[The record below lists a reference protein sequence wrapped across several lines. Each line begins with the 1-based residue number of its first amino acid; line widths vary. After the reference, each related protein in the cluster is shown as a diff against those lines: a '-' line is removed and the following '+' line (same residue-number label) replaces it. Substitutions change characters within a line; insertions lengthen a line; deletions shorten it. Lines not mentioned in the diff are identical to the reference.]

1 MRNDPALALDGV
13 GVRIDGRAVLTDVTW
28 AVGPGERWVVLGPNG
43 SGKTTLLRVAS
54 LYLHPSTGSVRV
66 LGETFGRLDVRSLR
80 ARIGLA
86 SAALG
91 QQLRPEVTAR
101 DAVMTARHGALE
113 AWWHQY
119 DDADRV
125 RAASLLDRFGVG
137 DRADQAFGTLSSGE
151 RQRVQ
156 LARTLMTEP
165 DLVLLDEPTAGL
177 DLGGREDL
185 LLRLT
190 GLARDPATPPLV
202 LVTHHVDEIPDGF
215 THALVLAAGG
225 VVAQGPLADVLTA
238 EVLGQTF
245 GLALEIEHRGGR
257 WAARAV
263 TAVTPNALDL
273 N

>member
-1 MRNDPALALDGV
+1 MRTDPALALDGV
-13 GVRIDGRAVLTDVTW
+13 GVRINGRAVLTDVTW
-28 AVGPGERWVVLGPNG
+28 AISPGERWVVLGPNG

-66 LGETFGRLDVRSLR
+66 LGETFGRLDVRSMR

-113 AWWHQY
+113 TWWHQY

-125 RAASLLDRFGVG
+125 RAASLLARFGVG

-165 DLVLLDEPTAGL
+165 DLVLLDEPMAGL

-190 GLARDPATPPLV
+190 GLARDPTTPPLV

-215 THALVLAAGG
+215 THALVLADGG
-225 VVAQGPLADVLTA
+225 VVAQGPLTDVLTA
-238 EVLGQTF
+238 EVLGQAF
-245 GLALEIEHRGGR
+245 GLPLEIEQRGGR
-257 WAARAV
+257 WAARAM
-263 TAVTPNALDL
+263 TEGTSEYP
-273 N
+273 